1 MCEFLKPEMER
12 LIKSYVREI
21 DLINH
26 NLVVCNKLEYETEKF
41 RLIERR
47 KDIVQFRNELQ
58 DLLSLMNK
66 GQE

>member
-21 DLINH
+21 DFIDH

-41 RLIERR
+41 RLIEKR